1 MIISGIVMMES
12 EMPTETMIVLACVAA
27 PFVIFAFVLAYQDHA
42 CSRGNE
48 RPNIPAE
55 GDV

>member
-1 MIISGIVMMES
+1 MIICGIVMMES

-48 RPNIPAE
+48 RPNIPA